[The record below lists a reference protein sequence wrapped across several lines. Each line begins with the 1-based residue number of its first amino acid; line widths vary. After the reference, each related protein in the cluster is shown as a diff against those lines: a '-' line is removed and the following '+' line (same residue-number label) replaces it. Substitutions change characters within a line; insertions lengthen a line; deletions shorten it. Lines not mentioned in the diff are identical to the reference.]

1 MMDSLLQELE
11 GFALVWRDT
20 SASAG
25 NFKLNVKTRFDLP

>member
-11 GFALVWRDT
+11 VFALGDT

-25 NFKLNVKTRFDLP
+25 NLNVKTRFDLP